1 MNLDQNQ
8 TDRTNEAPRENKKP
22 YYKKTNKPQG
32 NNPKPNRKPND
43 APQGNNPKPNRKPND
58 APQGNNPKPNRKPSD
73 TPQGTNPK
81 PNRKPNDAL
90 QGNNPKPNRKPS
102 DAPQGTNPKPNRK
115 PSDAPQGKKPYNKKF
130 TNRKPMP
137 VEGEQFE
144 TSVDENILFGRN
156 SVIEVLK
163 SGRDIEKILIQSGQ
177 VEGSIKKI
185 IGDAKARGIVI
196 QEVEKSR
203 LDELSNGERHQG
215 VVAYASAHKYVEID
229 EILNDAK
236 AKGEDP
242 FILILENIQDPH
254 NLGAIIRSAHNAGVH
269 GIIISK
275 RRAVGLTSTV
285 SKASAGAIEY
295 TKVAKVANIAQ
306 TIEDLKAK
314 GIWVACAD
322 MDGEI
327 IYTDNLRGPIGI
339 VIGSEGEGVS
349 RNVKNK
355 CDFVVRIPMY
365 GKVTSLNASVAAS
378 ILAYEV
384 VRQRHF

>member
-1 MNLDQNQ
+1 MNLDQ
-8 TDRTNEAPRENKKP
+8 TTENKTAEGKKP
-22 YYKKTNKPQG
+22 YKKKPY
-32 NNPKPNRKPND
+32 
-43 APQGNNPKPNRKPND
+43 
-58 APQGNNPKPNRKPSD
+58 
-73 TPQGTNPK
+73 
-81 PNRKPNDAL
+81 
-90 QGNNPKPNRKPS
+90 
-102 DAPQGTNPKPNRK
+102 
-115 PSDAPQGKKPYNKKF
+115 QGKKPYNNKMAEGNRSEEGAKPAYKKPYPK
-130 TNRKPMP
+130 KPYTKRPEGDSKPVVEGKP
-137 VEGEQFE
+137 VEGKVEHGNKPVYTKKPYNNRPMPKKNFE
-144 TSVDENILFGRN
+144 EEVAIDENILFGRN
-156 SVIEVLK
+156 SVLEVLK
-163 SGRDIEKILIQSGQ
+163 SGRDIEKILVQKGQ

-185 IGDAKARGIVI
+185 IGDAKQRGIIVV
-196 QEVEKSR
+196 EVEKNK
-203 LDELSNGERHQG
+203 LDELCNMEKHQG

-236 AKGEDP
+236 SKGEDP
-242 FILILENIQDPH
+242 FVLILENIQDPH

-306 TIEDLKAK
+306 TIEELKAK

-349 RNVKNK
+349 KIVKSK
-355 CDFVVRIPMY
+355 CDFVVKIPMY

-384 VRQRHF
+384 VRQRFF

>member
-1 MNLDQNQ
+1 MNLEQ
-8 TDRTNEAPRENKKP
+8 TTENKQVENKKVF
-22 YYKKTNKPQG
+22 KKKSNA
-32 NNPKPNRKPND
+32 PKG
-43 APQGNNPKPNRKPND
+43 Q
-58 APQGNNPKPNRKPSD
+58 
-73 TPQGTNPK
+73 
-81 PNRKPNDAL
+81 
-90 QGNNPKPNRKPS
+90 
-102 DAPQGTNPKPNRK
+102 
-115 PSDAPQGKKPYNKKF
+115 QGKKSFNKGEAEKNTNKKPSYNQRPAR
-130 TNRKPMP
+130 NRQPK
-137 VEGEQFE
+137 EGV
-144 TSVDENILFGRN
+144 VDENILFGRN
-156 SVIEVLK
+156 SVLEVLK
-163 SGRDIEKILIQSGQ
+163 SGRDVEKILVQKGQ
-177 VEGSIKKI
+177 MEGSIKKI
-185 IGDAKARGIVI
+185 MADAKQRGIVV
-196 QEVEKSR
+196 QEVEKTK
-203 LDELSNGERHQG
+203 LDDMCNMEKHQG
-215 VVAYASAHKYVEID
+215 VVAYVSAHKYVEID

-236 AKGEDP
+236 SKGEDP

-295 TKVAKVANIAQ
+295 TKVAKVSNIAQ
-306 TIEDLKAK
+306 TIEELKAK

-349 RNVKNK
+349 KLVKSK

-384 VRQRHF
+384 VRQRYF

>member
-1 MNLDQNQ
+1 M
-8 TDRTNEAPRENKKP
+8 
-22 YYKKTNKPQG
+22 
-32 NNPKPNRKPND
+32 
-43 APQGNNPKPNRKPND
+43 
-58 APQGNNPKPNRKPSD
+58 
-73 TPQGTNPK
+73 
-81 PNRKPNDAL
+81 
-90 QGNNPKPNRKPS
+90 
-102 DAPQGTNPKPNRK
+102 
-115 PSDAPQGKKPYNKKF
+115 
-130 TNRKPMP
+130 
-137 VEGEQFE
+137 
-144 TSVDENILFGRN
+144 
-156 SVIEVLK
+156 
-163 SGRDIEKILIQSGQ
+163 
-177 VEGSIKKI
+177 EGSIKKI
-185 IGDAKARGIVI
+185 MGDAKQRGIVV
-196 QEVEKSR
+196 QEVEKTK
-203 LDELSNGERHQG
+203 LDEMCNMEKHQG
-215 VVAYASAHKYVEID
+215 VVAYVSAHKYVEID

-236 AKGEDP
+236 SKGEDP

-295 TKVAKVANIAQ
+295 TKVAKVSNIAQ
-306 TIEDLKAK
+306 TIEELKAK

-327 IYTDNLRGPIGI
+327 NYTDNLRGPIGI

-349 RNVKNK
+349 KLVKSK

-384 VRQRHF
+384 VRQRYF

>member
-1 MNLDQNQ
+1 MNLEQ
-8 TDRTNEAPRENKKP
+8 TTENRPAEGKKP
-22 YYKKTNKPQG
+22 FKKKPCQG
-32 NNPKPNRKPND
+32 K
-43 APQGNNPKPNRKPND
+43 GH
-58 APQGNNPKPNRKPSD
+58 
-73 TPQGTNPK
+73 
-81 PNRKPNDAL
+81 
-90 QGNNPKPNRKPS
+90 
-102 DAPQGTNPKPNRK
+102 
-115 PSDAPQGKKPYNKKF
+115 QGKKPFNKVQGEKVVDGKKTSNKAQGEKGGEGEKA
-130 TNRKPMP
+130 TNRRPSYNQRPARSKQPK
-137 VEGEQFE
+137 EGVV
-144 TSVDENILFGRN
+144 VDENILFGRN
-156 SVIEVLK
+156 SVLEVLK
-163 SGRDIEKILIQSGQ
+163 SGRDIEKILVQKGQ
-177 VEGSIKKI
+177 MEGSIKKI
-185 IGDAKARGIVI
+185 MGDAKQRGIVV
-196 QEVEKSR
+196 QEVEKTK
-203 LDELSNGERHQG
+203 LDEMCNMEKHQG
-215 VVAYASAHKYVEID
+215 VVAYVSAHKYVEID

-236 AKGEDP
+236 SKGEDP

-295 TKVAKVANIAQ
+295 TKVAKVSNIAQ
-306 TIEDLKAK
+306 TIEELKAK

-349 RNVKNK
+349 KLVKSK

-384 VRQRHF
+384 VRQRYF